1 MKNAMQFKAQIKK
14 LAQEKNISAQ
24 LVLQNYMLERL
35 LERIA
40 YSDYCQHWILKGGL
54 LIASMLGLDTR
65 TTMDLD
71 ATIKGL
77 AMTAE
82 NLENIITK
90 ILAQEVDDSVNF
102 ELLHLEDIREKDEY
116 GGYRASLVA
125 RYLSLRVLLKIDI
138 TVGDAITPRAI
149 THRFKLL
156 FEDRYIPIP
165 AYNIETL
172 LAEKLETIFSRSTL
186 NTRPRD
192 FYDVYI
198 LSRLR
203 GDEINK
209 NHFQQALKATATK
222 RHSMDALKHYLAI
235 IKNIEQSPTMQQHWA
250 NYQKDFSYATGIS
263 FIDTCESIRKLMAQ
277 FDEALL

>member
-1 MKNAMQFKAQIKK
+1 MAQIKK
-14 LAQEKNISAQ
+14 LAKEKNISAQ

-40 YSDYCQHWILKGGL
+40 LSEYRSHWILKGGL

-77 AMTAE
+77 AMTE
-82 NLENIITK
+82 SNLENIITK
-90 ILAQEVDDSVNF
+90 ILTQELDDGVRF
-102 ELLHLEDIREKDEY
+102 KLIHLEDIREKDEY
-116 GGYRASLVA
+116 GGYRASLLA
-125 RYLSLRVLLKIDI
+125 HYFSLQVPIKIDI

-149 THRFKLL
+149 THQFKLL
-156 FEDRYIPIP
+156 LEDRFIPIP

-203 GDEINK
+203 WHEINK
-209 NHFQQALKATATK
+209 NHFQQALKATASK
-222 RHSMDALKHYLAI
+222 RHTLDALTHYLAI
-235 IKNIEQSPTMQQHWA
+235 IENIKQSQTMQQHWA
-250 NYQKDFSYATGIS
+250 NYQKDFNYASTIS
-263 FIDTCESIRKLMAQ
+263 FIDTCESICKLMEE
-277 FDEALL
+277 FNESSL